1 MTPEN
6 ARGLLNAYV
15 DGELDAASMMELEAQ
30 IRESPALQQEF
41 ERLSALH
48 SLVRN
53 RARRFDAPPHLAP
66 RIFAALPETQPA
78 RTSKAVPSW
87 WRSLAM
93 GATMAA
99 GGLFVCDIVS

>member
-6 ARGLLNAYV
+6 ARRLLNAYV
-15 DGELDAASMMELEAQ
+15 DGELDAASTMELETQ

-41 ERLSALH
+41 ERLSALQ

-53 RARRFDAPPHLAP
+53 RASRFDAPSHLA
-66 RIFAALPETQPA
+66 RRVFAALPETEPTRTVKTVPA
-78 RTSKAVPSW
+78 W

-93 GATMAA
+93 GASMAA
-99 GGLFVCDIVS
+99 